1 MITINSKCMSFT
13 ASNTGGE
20 YTHKLTVN
28 EMPSH
33 KHGTPLNEYYASIT
47 NTNTGFGASKVSNPM
62 IGTQS
67 GFGTSNVGGDQSHN
81 NIQPYIVVYFWRR
94 TA

>member
-1 MITINSKCMSFT
+1 MMVVQGMTFT
-13 ASNTGGE
+13 TNNTGGE
-20 YTHKLTVN
+20 YKHKLTVD

-33 KHGTPLNEYYASIT
+33 QHGTPRTEYYASVT
-47 NTNTGFGASKVSNPM
+47 NTNTGFGALRTSNPM

-67 GFGTSNVGGDQSHN
+67 GFGTSNVGGDGYHN
-81 NIQPYIVVYFWRR
+81 NIPPYITVFFWRR